1 MVMHSPVLNGVIRI
15 LTDILQLGKSDKGIN
30 AETMLLGGMP
40 EFDSMAVVTV
50 LTTIEEQFGIV
61 IDDDEVD
68 ASIFET
74 VGTLAAFVEQ
84 KV

>member
-1 MVMHSPVLNGVIRI
+1 MTLASQVKEII
-15 LTDILQLGKSDKGIN
+15 TDVLQLDYTIDGDTALMGAI
-30 AETMLLGGMP
+30 P
-40 EFDSMAVVTV
+40 EFDSMAVITI
-50 LTTIEEQFGIV
+50 LTTLEEQFGMV

-74 VGTLAAFVEQ
+74 VDALVNFVEE

>member
-1 MVMHSPVLNGVIRI
+1 MTMAPQVIDIIKDVLQVDYAIEGDTALMGAI
-15 LTDILQLGKSDKGIN
+15 
-30 AETMLLGGMP
+30 P
-40 EFDSMAVVTV
+40 EFDSMAVVTI
-50 LTTIEEQFGIV
+50 LTTLEEQFGFI

-74 VGTLAAFVEQ
+74 VGALVNFVEE

>member
-1 MVMHSPVLNGVIRI
+1 MTMAPQVIDIIKDVLQVDYAIEGDTALMGAI
-15 LTDILQLGKSDKGIN
+15 
-30 AETMLLGGMP
+30 P
-40 EFDSMAVVTV
+40 EFDSMAVVTI
-50 LTTIEEQFGIV
+50 LTTLEEQFGFI

-74 VGTLAAFVEQ
+74 VGALVDFVEE

>member
-1 MVMHSPVLNGVIRI
+1 MALIDDVLPLLN
-15 LTDILQLGKSDKGIN
+15 DILQIN
-30 AETMLLGGMP
+30 YPLTADSGLLGDIP
-40 EFDSMAVVTV
+40 EFDSMAVVSVLTV
-50 LTTIEEQFGIV
+50 LEEHFGIM

-74 VGTLAAFVEQ
+74 VGTLVGFVEG

>member
-1 MVMHSPVLNGVIRI
+1 MSLGIQVTEMVRE
-15 LTDILQLGKSDKGIN
+15 ILQLDYQIDDN
-30 AETMLLGGMP
+30 TTLLGGIP

-50 LTTIEEQFGIV
+50 LTSIEEEFGIM

-74 VGTLAAFVEQ
+74 VGTLVSFVEQ
-84 KV
+84 RV

>member
-1 MVMHSPVLNGVIRI
+1 MSLALQVTEIVKDV
-15 LTDILQLGKSDKGIN
+15 LQLDWTVE
-30 AETMLLGGMP
+30 ADTALLGAVP

-50 LTTIEEQFGIV
+50 LTTLEEHFGII

-68 ASIFET
+68 VSIFEN
-74 VGTLAAFVEQ
+74 VAALISFVEG

>member
-1 MVMHSPVLNGVIRI
+1 MSVALQII
-15 LTDILQLGKSDKGIN
+15 DIVKDSMQIDYSIDIDT
-30 AETMLLGGMP
+30 ALLGAVP

-50 LTTIEEQFGIV
+50 LTSLEESFGIM
-61 IDDDEVD
+61 INDDEVD

-74 VGTLAAFVEQ
+74 VGALVSFVEG

>member
-1 MVMHSPVLNGVIRI
+1 MSTALQVKEIVKNVLQIDYAIDGD
-15 LTDILQLGKSDKGIN
+15 T
-30 AETMLLGGMP
+30 ALLGAVP

-50 LTTIEEQFGIV
+50 LTSLEEQFGII

-68 ASIFET
+68 VAIFET
-74 VGTLAAFVEQ
+74 VDSLVDFVEG

>member
-1 MVMHSPVLNGVIRI
+1 MTTALQVKEIVKNVLQIDYAIDGD
-15 LTDILQLGKSDKGIN
+15 T
-30 AETMLLGGMP
+30 ALLGAVP

-50 LTTIEEQFGIV
+50 LTSLEEQFGII

-68 ASIFET
+68 VAIFET
-74 VGTLAAFVEQ
+74 VDSLVDFVEG